1 VLARMEGRIALEE
14 MLARFSRI
22 EQAGAVER
30 VPSMIVRG
38 IEKLPVVLA

>member
-1 VLARMEGRIALEE
+1 MEGRIVLEE

-30 VPSMIVRG
+30 VPSMTRTRSCRWSSPD
-38 IEKLPVVLA
+38 LPG